1 MSDIAALGRG
11 EARSAPLLLTVL
23 ETARLLGVGRTTI
36 YELISA
42 GELEFVH
49 IGRAARIPT
58 SEAEAFVDRLRGQR
72 AS

>member
-1 MSDIAALGRG
+1 MSDLADPNRLDPQP
-11 EARSAPLLLTVL
+11 APLLLTVL

-42 GELEFVH
+42 GELEVVH